1 MIVRK
6 FTIFL
11 LLSIVSFIFSDIA
24 LAETTLSVEAAV
36 IATGVEN
43 LTPMGVAD
51 KFPANTGRLY
61 CYSKII
67 GGGEGSSIKHIWYY
81 GDKKVD
87 EIILSIKSSSFRT
100 YSYKTISSDWTG
112 KWKVEIVADDG
123 TILKTLEFVIE

>member
-1 MIVRK
+1 MRRFV
-6 FTIFL
+6 IFL
-11 LLSIVSFIFSDIA
+11 LLGMISLIFSGVA

>member
-1 MIVRK
+1 MRRLV
-6 FTIFL
+6 IFL
-11 LLSIVSFIFSDIA
+11 LLGMISLIFSGVA
-24 LAETTLSVEAAV
+24 FAEATLSVEAAV

-51 KFPANTGRLY
+51 KFPADTGRLY

>member
-1 MIVRK
+1 MRR
-6 FTIFL
+6 FAIFL
-11 LLSIVSFIFSDIA
+11 LLGMISLIFSGVP

>member
-1 MIVRK
+1 MRR
-6 FTIFL
+6 FAIFL
-11 LLSIVSFIFSDIA
+11 LLGMISLIFSGVT
-24 LAETTLSVEAAV
+24 LAEATLSVEAAV

-87 EIILSIKSSSFRT
+87 EIILSIKSPSFRT

>member
-1 MIVRK
+1 MRR
-6 FTIFL
+6 FAIFL
-11 LLSIVSFIFSDIA
+11 LLGMISLIFSGVA

>member
-11 LLSIVSFIFSDIA
+11 LLSIVSFIFSDIT
-24 LAETTLSVEAAV
+24 LAETKLSVEAAV
-36 IATGVEN
+36 VAAGVEN
-43 LTPMGVAD
+43 LTPMGVAE
-51 KFPANTGRLY
+51 KFPANAGKLY

-67 GGGEGSSIKHIWYY
+67 GGGEGSSIKHIWYH

-87 EIILSIKSSSFRT
+87 EITLQIKYPSFRT
-100 YSYKTISSDWTG
+100 YSYKTIPSDWTG

-123 TILKTLEFVIE
+123 AILKTLEFVIE

>member
-1 MIVRK
+1 MRRLV
-6 FTIFL
+6 IFL
-11 LLSIVSFIFSDIA
+11 LLGMISLIFSGVA
-24 LAETTLSVEAAV
+24 LAEATLSVEAAV

-87 EIILSIKSSSFRT
+87 EITLQIKYPSFRT
-100 YSYKTISSDWTG
+100 YSYKTIPSDWTG

-123 TILKTLEFVIE
+123 AILKTLEFVIE

>member
-1 MIVRK
+1 MRR
-6 FTIFL
+6 FAIFL
-11 LLSIVSFIFSDIA
+11 LLGMISLIFSGVA
-24 LAETTLSVEAAV
+24 LAETTLYVEAAV

-87 EIILSIKSSSFRT
+87 EIILSIKSPSFRT
-100 YSYKTISSDWTG
+100 YSYKTIPFDWTG
-112 KWKVEIVADDG
+112 RWKVEIGADDG

>member
-1 MIVRK
+1 MRRLV
-6 FTIFL
+6 IFL
-11 LLSIVSFIFSDIA
+11 LLGMISLIFSGVA
-24 LAETTLSVEAAV
+24 LAEATLSVEAAV

>member
-1 MIVRK
+1 MRRLV
-6 FTIFL
+6 IFL
-11 LLSIVSFIFSDIA
+11 LLGMISLIFSGVA
-24 LAETTLSVEAAV
+24 LAEATLSVEAAV

-51 KFPANTGRLY
+51 KFPADTGRLY

-87 EIILSIKSSSFRT
+87 EIILSIKSPSFRT

>member
-1 MIVRK
+1 MRK

-11 LLSIVSFIFSDIA
+11 LLSIVSFIFSDVTF
-24 LAETTLSVEAAV
+24 AETKLSVEAAV

-51 KFPANTGRLY
+51 KFPANTGKLY

-67 GGGEGSSIKHIWYY
+67 GGGEGSSVKHIWYY
-81 GDKKVD
+81 GDKKAD

-100 YSYKTISSDWTG
+100 YSYKTIQSDWTG
-112 KWKVEIVADDG
+112 RWKVEIVADDG

>member
-1 MIVRK
+1 MRR
-6 FTIFL
+6 FAIFL
-11 LLSIVSFIFSDIA
+11 LLGMISLIFSGVA
-24 LAETTLSVEAAV
+24 LAETTLYVEAAV

-51 KFPANTGRLY
+51 KFPTNTGRLY

-87 EIILSIKSSSFRT
+87 EIILSIKSPSFRT

>member
-1 MIVRK
+1 MVVRK

-11 LLSIVSFIFSDIA
+11 LLSIVSFIFSDVTF
-24 LAETTLSVEAAV
+24 AETKLSVEAAV

-51 KFPANTGRLY
+51 KFPANTGKLY

-67 GGGEGSSIKHIWYY
+67 GGGEGSSVKHIWYY
-81 GDKKVD
+81 GDKKAD

-100 YSYKTISSDWTG
+100 YSYKTIPSDWTG
-112 KWKVEIVADDG
+112 RWKVEIVADDG

>member
-1 MIVRK
+1 MRR
-6 FTIFL
+6 FAIFL
-11 LLSIVSFIFSDIA
+11 LLGMISLIFSGVA

-112 KWKVEIVADDG
+112 KWKVEIVADDE
-123 TILKTLEFVIE
+123 TILKTIEFVIE

>member
-1 MIVRK
+1 MRRFV
-6 FTIFL
+6 IFL
-11 LLSIVSFIFSDIA
+11 LLGMISLIFSGVT
-24 LAETTLSVEAAV
+24 LAEATLSVEAAV

-43 LTPMGVAD
+43 LTPMGVAE

-67 GGGEGSSIKHIWYY
+67 GGGEGSFIKHIWYY

-112 KWKVEIVADDG
+112 KWKVEIVADDE
-123 TILKTLEFVIE
+123 TILKTIEFVIE

>member
-1 MIVRK
+1 VRR
-6 FTIFL
+6 FAIFL
-11 LLSIVSFIFSDIA
+11 LLGMISLIFSGVA

-51 KFPANTGRLY
+51 KFPADTGRLY